1 MGRGGGGMGKL
12 TQMKESLARLHIAP
26 YLGAYRPMLY
36 VVCSFHRRIPGIDKE
51 IGLVSVLHRPP

>member
-1 MGRGGGGMGKL
+1 MGKL